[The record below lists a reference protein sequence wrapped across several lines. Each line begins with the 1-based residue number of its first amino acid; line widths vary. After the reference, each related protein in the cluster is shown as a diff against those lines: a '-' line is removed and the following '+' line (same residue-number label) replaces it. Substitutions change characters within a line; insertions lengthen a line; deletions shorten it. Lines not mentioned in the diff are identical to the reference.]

1 MARRKARELAF
12 QTLFQAERGEHDLW
26 TVWEDVRVSST
37 ADINEDDEGDVYGDP
52 LDYQSLEFAQSLLR
66 QFADH
71 RTALD
76 TELDES
82 LEGWTFSQMSQTD
95 LTILRLALTEL
106 RYMPDIP
113 AQVTI
118 EVAVRIAKRFGGEE
132 SGRFVNGVLGRL
144 FEGPQVISTVS
155 DTSSDVSVT
164 TQAVAS
170 DVVTADVASP
180 DIASPDVASS
190 NVASEANTLND
201 DATTATFPT
210 EVL

>member
-26 TVWEDVRVSST
+26 TVWEDVRVTST
-37 ADINEDDEGDVYGDP
+37 ADINDDDEGDVYGDP

-76 TELDES
+76 NELNES

-144 FEGPQVISTVS
+144 FESPKATLNTNS
-155 DTSSDVSVT
+155 DTTTDTNVDITTVIQAAKAESEPVLPDSVPEVNALT
-164 TQAVAS
+164 SKAPSTGFK
-170 DVVTADVASP
+170 T
-180 DIASPDVASS
+180 
-190 NVASEANTLND
+190 NTF
-201 DATTATFPT
+201 TS

>member
-26 TVWEDVRVSST
+26 DVWEDVRLTSA
-37 ADINEDDEGDVYGDP
+37 ADISEDDEGDVYGDP
-52 LDYQSLEFAQSLLR
+52 LDYQGLEFAQTLLR

-76 TELDES
+76 NELNES

-106 RYMPDIP
+106 RYLPDIP

-118 EVAVRIAKRFGGEE
+118 EVAVRIAKKFGGEE

-144 FEGPQVISTVS
+144 FEGPKAAIDTAPVTQVAEPEPDSVS
-155 DTSSDVSVT
+155 PKLV
-164 TQAVAS
+164 
-170 DVVTADVASP
+170 SP
-180 DIASPDVASS
+180 DPV
-190 NVASEANTLND
+190 SEVNTLTSE
-201 DATTATFPT
+201 TTSTSLNNNNFSP